1 MYENKK
7 APLIPIHRFKKRML
21 MHVVAAVILVVIA
34 LLIGVAGHVYFD
46 GMDMSSALVASMTI
60 TSGLGMSILPDTMS
74 GKVFASLYGIFSGYI
89 YVATS
94 GIVIAPILHRILH
107 KLHLDD

>member
-7 APLIPIHRFKKRML
+7 APLISTQRFKKRML
-21 MHVVAAVILVVIA
+21 MHIFAAFILIVIA
-34 LLIGVAGHVYFD
+34 LVVGITGHVYFN
-46 GMDMSSALVASMTI
+46 GMDISSALVASMTI

-74 GKVFASLYGIFSGYI
+74 GKVFASLYGIFSGYV

-94 GIVIAPILHRILH
+94 GIVMAPILHRILH